1 MNLQELMDAY
11 HEEGLTRELA
21 ASRVCQDIV
30 LKAISHIDIDVSAD
44 FMKQFVIGSFIN
56 TVKWW
61 IGNGLTQSPGEII
74 DSYLKC
80 LIRQHKNG

>member
-1 MNLQELMDAY
+1 M
-11 HEEGLTRELA
+11 
-21 ASRVCQDIV
+21 
-30 LKAISHIDIDVSAD
+30 ISHIDIDVSAD
-44 FMKQFVIGSFIN
+44 FKKQFVIGSFIN

-61 IGNGLTQSPGEII
+61 IGNGLAQSPGEII